1 MVMPTNQQSYFH
13 HRISKEIE
21 RVRLSQCETSA
32 IWGLLV
38 PKHYLGTQSHQT
50 AILVGVFGAS
60 VPAILNQLVRF

>member
-38 PKHYLGTQSHQT
+38 PKHYLGTKSHQT
-50 AILVGVFGAS
+50 AILVFGAS
-60 VPAILNQLVRF
+60 VLPILDQLVRF

>member
-38 PKHYLGTQSHQT
+38 PKHYLGTMSHQT
-50 AILVGVFGAS
+50 VRVFGAS
-60 VPAILNQLVRF
+60 VPPILDQLVRF